1 MFVTV
6 KKINIAFLV
15 VLSLLLYSCSRHDQ
29 AAAPSPGAVRAD
41 NVLLLDAVQAGSR
54 VIAAG
59 ERGQIIYS
67 DDKGGT
73 WKRAR
78 VPVQTTLT
86 SLFFV
91 DETHGWAAGH
101 DSVILRT
108 IDGGETWEQTH
119 SAPKQEAPLLDIW
132 FSDRTKG
139 FAVGAYG
146 QFYATADGGRT
157 WKKKSAIS
165 DDMHINAIS
174 GSDGGAIYLAGEA
187 GTLYRSVDGGAS
199 WQRLASPYR
208 GSFFGV
214 LKLKTGGVLLYGLRG
229 HLYRSDAGGASWR
242 SLPTAGEASLFGG
255 SDADKG
261 AVVLAGQDGTVL
273 LSSDGGK
280 TFRLKKQAGSK
291 ALSAAVRVSDT
302 ELLLFG
308 EAGVSRMDL

>member
-1 MFVTV
+1 MKPV
-6 KKINIAFLV
+6 NIFLISI
-15 VLSLLLYSCSRHDQ
+15 VLLFSASCSQHDQ
-29 AAAPSPGAVRAD
+29 ATAPSSSTVRVD
-41 NVLLLDAVQAGSR
+41 NILLLDALLAGSR

-78 VPVQTTLT
+78 VPVQATLT
-86 SLFFV
+86 ALFFI
-91 DETHGWAAGH
+91 DDTHGWAAGH

-108 IDGGETWEQTH
+108 IDGGENWEQTH
-119 SAPKQEAPLLDIW
+119 SAPQQEAPLLDIW

-146 QFYATADGGRT
+146 QFYATMDGGRT

-165 DDMHINAIS
+165 DDMHINSIS
-174 GSDGGAIYLAGEA
+174 GSAGGTIYLAGEA

-214 LKLKTGGVLLYGLRG
+214 LTLRSGGVLLYGLRG
-229 HLYRSDAGGASWR
+229 HLYRSDAGGANWR
-242 SLPTAGEASLFGG
+242 SLPTSDEASLFGG
-255 SDADKG
+255 LEPVKG
-261 AVVLAGQDGTVL
+261 MVVLVGQDGTVL
-273 LSSDGGK
+273 LSSDNGK

-291 ALSAAVRVSDT
+291 IFSAAVRVSDT

-308 EAGVSRMDL
+308 EAGVSRMDVQ